1 MKKIMIIFIVV
12 GIIFGL
18 INFHFILLD
27 NSLKILRKDKLSLDY
42 TFVDARGV
50 KKLKIIMNPVLI
62 RAGIKDL
69 VK

>member
-1 MKKIMIIFIVV
+1 MKKAIVIFVVV

-18 INFHFILLD
+18 INFHFIVFD
-27 NSLKILRKDKLSLDY
+27 SSIKILKKDKLALEY

-50 KKLKIIMNPVLI
+50 KKIKVFMNPVLI

-69 VK
+69 VR